1 MFNLCSKTFVAT
13 LNLLRLDCLMR
24 LSHIQLT
31 SLKYKMEVNCK
42 QNRNHSVTTLIG
54 HAQLHVK
61 IA

>member
-1 MFNLCSKTFVAT
+1 
-13 LNLLRLDCLMR
+13 
-24 LSHIQLT
+24 
-31 SLKYKMEVNCK
+31 MEVNCK